1 MMKLK
6 QAAVACSLLFPVGIL
21 AAGAQA
27 YQQASDGP
35 DRIVVGGKT
44 YVAAPEGPKTYPMT
58 YYVGDL
64 IGAALPPEAEE
75 VRTPTP
81 EKPKGG
87 FAPVI
92 KLITRHVAPGTWKAL
107 DNAGVDISAS
117 YGLPPGNGGRDD
129 RQIGSITPFFL
140 SISLI
145 VRHTEETHK
154 QIASLLEDVRN
165 VVYRTSP
172 KAVQAVRQTIETM
185 PDGRVFLE
193 PREEPEWHKP
203 QVKVVE
209 KTEATKPDEPQQ
221 KVHVLREEVVELR
234 PGQTLAPVDPQPLA
248 PLPRAGSEDDFAKEQ
263 GFGKPFPNR
272 TTADLAIEQLTRK
285 SPTPSKAKA
294 IESRTEVVEVGPH
307 GKVVVHRDPI
317 DAAISRP
324 RFDGPSFRTGT
335 HWNSD
340 TGLPA
345 PGSPPTY
352 RIRSHSAKKDRLR
365 QLLNQLQSELDSLDA
380 ADAPTPSQY
389 ENLKGDF
396 EPTIRPLD
404 RSPVDR
410 PR

>member
-44 YVAAPEGPKTYPMT
+44 YVAAPEGPEIVAQT

-64 IGAALPPEAEE
+64 IGIS
-75 VRTPTP
+75 PTADKRP
-81 EKPKGG
+81 DVDLVP
-87 FAPVI
+87 I
-92 KLITRHVAPGTWKAL
+92 IRLLTRHVAPGTWKVL
-107 DNAGVDISAS
+107 DNAGNDASALH
-117 YGLPPGNGGRDD
+117 GLAQNNGGRAD
-129 RQIGSITPFFL
+129 RKIGSITPFFL

-145 VRHTEETHK
+145 VRHTAETHE
-154 QIASLLEDVRN
+154 QIASLLEDVRDIVNRN
-165 VVYRTSP
+165 VRKSL
-172 KAVQAVRQTIETM
+172 QLLNQTIIETM
-185 PDGRVFLE
+185 PDGRVLLE
-193 PREEPEWHKP
+193 PHEEPEWHKP

-221 KVHVLREEVVELR
+221 KVQMFREAVVELR
-234 PGQTLAPVDPQPLA
+234 PGQTLAPVGPQPLA

-307 GKVVVHRDPI
+307 GKVVVHRGPI
-317 DAAISRP
+317 EEAPTGRFFVPAEHLAA
-324 RFDGPSFRTGT
+324 FFG
-335 HWNSD
+335 
-340 TGLPA
+340 GLSA
-345 PGSPPTY
+345 PGSPPAY
-352 RIRSHSAKKDRLR
+352 RVKSQSAQKERLR
-365 QLLNQLQSELDSLDA
+365 WLLRQLQSELDSLDA
-380 ADAPTPSQY
+380 ADAPTPSQRKD
-389 ENLKGDF
+389 LKGDF